1 MYCKYC
7 GAELKE
13 GEEKCSFCGMPVEGA
28 PAANQESAPEPST
41 EEIKETPVAA
51 AEPEVTAESEKERPM
66 RSKGLA
72 IAALICMIASYVM
85 CCVPF
90 LQVPLAVV
98 AIILAILG
106 IRSEYKTMAII
117 SLIFAIISLIFGVI
131 IIVTSIL
138 MVTNTDFIN
147 RFLLEFEK
155 QYPGTFDINIDF

>member
-7 GAELKE
+7 GAEIKE
-13 GEEKCSFCGMPVEGA
+13 GEDKCSFCGMPVEGA
-28 PAANQESAPEPST
+28 PADNQESAPAPAA
-41 EEIKETPVAA
+41 EEITETPVAVPEEKA
-51 AEPEVTAESEKERPM
+51 SPEPEKERPM

-90 LQVPLAVV
+90 LQIPLAVV

-117 SLIFAIISLIFGVI
+117 SLIFAIISLILGA
-131 IIVTSIL
+131 IIVVTSVL
-138 MVTNTDFIN
+138 MVANADVLQNWI
-147 RFLLEFEK
+147 LELEK
-155 QYPGTFDINIDF
+155 QYPGTFDINIGF